1 MLKRPMPLLTCRARL
16 LRSVLTV
23 IALAVTA
30 ACSSSPTG
38 PTTGSGTPG
47 TGGGNV
53 PSSGLTA
60 VVLGVGDIGM
70 CGQPGVAQTARL
82 VAGLEGGLLLAGDI
96 AYPQGTAAN
105 FRDCFNPEWGRTSST
120 PAARRSEKGEVRSE
134 K

>member
-1 MLKRPMPLLTCRARL
+1 MLKRPRPLLTCRARV

-23 IALAVTA
+23 IALAVT
-30 ACSSSPTG
+30 
-38 PTTGSGTPG
+38 
-47 TGGGNV
+47 
-53 PSSGLTA
+53 SSGLTA
-60 VVLGVGDIGM
+60 VVFGVGDIGM